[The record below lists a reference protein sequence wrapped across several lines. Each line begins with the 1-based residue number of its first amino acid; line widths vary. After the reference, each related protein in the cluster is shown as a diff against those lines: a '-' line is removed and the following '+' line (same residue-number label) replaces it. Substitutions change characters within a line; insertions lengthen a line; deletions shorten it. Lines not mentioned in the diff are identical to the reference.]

1 MNEKCYHIHLNHINI
16 LTGID
21 LTVFYQDSEVIANNP
36 FYSTSNAKIKGV
48 IGHTSDSELLVELE
62 YSPEVVKKDELTF
75 FRINLFDSDSND
87 RTRHVYCDLIL
98 RKSGTEL
105 FKASKQYGEPLIRS
119 PNAILQTSFGFKYTS
134 RYTLSAED
142 IRLGVLDPYFQL
154 NKSSIKYKF
163 M

>member
-1 MNEKCYHIHLNHINI
+1 M
-16 LTGID
+16 
-21 LTVFYQDSEVIANNP
+21 VIANNP

-48 IGHTSDSELLVELE
+48 IGHTSDGELLVELE
-62 YSPEVVKKDELTF
+62 YIPEVVKKDELTF
-75 FRINLFDSDSND
+75 FKINLFDSDSND
-87 RTRHVYCDLIL
+87 RTLHVYCDLLL

-119 PNAILQTSFGFKYTS
+119 PNAILQTSFGFNYTG
-134 RYTLSAED
+134 RFTLSVED
-142 IRLGVLDPYFQL
+142 VRLGVLDPCFQL

>member
-1 MNEKCYHIHLNHINI
+1 M
-16 LTGID
+16 TA
-21 LTVFYQDSEVIANNP
+21 FYQDSHTEVIANNP
-36 FYSTSNAKIKGV
+36 FCSTSNAKIKGV

-62 YSPEVVKKDELTF
+62 YSPEVVKKDELIF

-119 PNAILQTSFGFKYTS
+119 PNAILQTSFGFSYTG
-134 RYTLSAED
+134 RYTLSVED
-142 IRLGVLDPYFQL
+142 VRLGVVDPYFQL
-154 NKSSIKYKF
+154 NKSSIK
-163 M
+163 

>member
-1 MNEKCYHIHLNHINI
+1 MYRIHLNHINRY
-16 LTGID
+16 LD
-21 LTVFYQDSEVIANNP
+21 LTAFYQDSHTVVIANNP
-36 FYSTSNAKIKGV
+36 FYSTSNAKIKGI
-48 IGHTSDSELLVELE
+48 IGHTLDGELLVELE

-87 RTRHVYCDLIL
+87 RTRHVDCDLIL

-105 FKASKQYGEPLIRS
+105 FKASKQYGEPLFRS
-119 PNAILQTSFGFKYTS
+119 PNAILQTSFGFNYTG

-142 IRLGVLDPYFQL
+142 VRWGVLDPYFQL
-154 NKSSIKYKF
+154 KKSSIKYKF

>member
-1 MNEKCYHIHLNHINI
+1 M
-16 LTGID
+16 
-21 LTVFYQDSEVIANNP
+21 VIATNP

-48 IGHTSDSELLVELE
+48 IGHTSDGELLVELE

-87 RTRHVYCDLIL
+87 RTRHVDCDLIF

-105 FKASKQYGEPLIRS
+105 FKASKQYGEPLNRS
-119 PNAILQTSFGFKYTS
+119 PNAILQTSFGFNYTG
-134 RYTLSAED
+134 RYTLSVED
-142 IRLGVLDPYFQL
+142 VRLGVLNPYFQL